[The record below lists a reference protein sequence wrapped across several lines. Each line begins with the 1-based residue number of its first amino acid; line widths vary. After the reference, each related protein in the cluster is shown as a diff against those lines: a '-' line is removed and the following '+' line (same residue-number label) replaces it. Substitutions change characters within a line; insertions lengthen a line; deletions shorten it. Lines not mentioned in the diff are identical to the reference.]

1 MAIGNF
7 GSGQNRSPLSEINVT
22 PFVDVMLVLLVIF
35 MVTAPMLY
43 RGININ
49 LPETSSSPVP
59 VERHQGTTVTLTASE
74 GIFLGD
80 SRYRLSEIASVM
92 ADSMRAAGTD
102 PQTEKVFIRADK
114 SVKYGFMVEV
124 MDEIRK
130 TGIEKL
136 NLVTELSDKEDLKTD
151 M

>member
-7 GSGQNRSPLSEINVT
+7 GSGGNRSPLSEINVT

-35 MVTAPMLY
+35 MITAPMLY
-43 RGININ
+43 RGINVN
-49 LPETSSSPVP
+49 LPETSSSPIP
-59 VERHQGTTVTLTASE
+59 VERHRGTTVTLTASE
-74 GIFLGD
+74 SIFLGD
-80 SRYRLSEIASVM
+80 SRYRLSEVASAM
-92 ADSMRAAGTD
+92 AESMRVAGTD
-102 PQTEKVFIRADK
+102 PRTEKVFIRADE
-114 SVKYGFMVEV
+114 SVRYGFMVEV

-136 NLVTELSDKEDLKTD
+136 NLVTELSDKKDLETD